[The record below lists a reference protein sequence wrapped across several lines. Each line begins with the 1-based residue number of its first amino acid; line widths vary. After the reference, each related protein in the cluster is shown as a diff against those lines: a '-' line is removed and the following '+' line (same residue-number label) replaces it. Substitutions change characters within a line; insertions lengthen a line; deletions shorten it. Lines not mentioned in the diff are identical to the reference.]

1 MKARKLNYKTLLKHV
16 EAVQKEIKIKEK
28 PVFILIEK
36 LTNGSYSVAET
47 SQEHKR
53 KDFIIK
59 NEKQLN
65 EYMELLNKDN
75 CIIIIDDMVEI
86 ISRDMYQRVIKEC
99 TTQELH
105 LIIETMENKGEQ
117 KIIDE
122 IFKDNVIKM
131 IRKEIY

>member
-28 PVFILIEK
+28 PVLILIEK
-36 LTNGSYSVAET
+36 LSNGSYSVAET

-65 EYMELLNKDN
+65 KYIELLNKDN
-75 CIIIIDDMVEI
+75 CIIIIDDMIEM
-86 ISRDMYQRVIKEC
+86 ISEDMYQRVIKEC
-99 TTQELH
+99 TTEELH
-105 LIIETMENKGEQ
+105 LIIETLENKGDQ
-117 KIIDE
+117 KVIDK
-122 IFKDNVIKM
+122 IFKDSAIKM
-131 IRKEIY
+131 IRR

>member
-36 LTNGSYSVAET
+36 QTNGSYSVAET

-65 EYMELLNKDN
+65 EYLGLLNKDN
-75 CIIIIDDMVEI
+75 CIIIIDDMIEM
-86 ISRDMYQRVIKEC
+86 ISEDMYQGVIKEC

-131 IRKEIY
+131 IRQIK

>member
-65 EYMELLNKDN
+65 EYLGLLNKDN
-75 CIIIIDDMVEI
+75 CIIIIDDMIEM
-86 ISRDMYQRVIKEC
+86 ISEDMYQGVIKEC

-131 IRKEIY
+131 IRQIK

>member
-59 NEKQLN
+59 NEKQVSFCRAVN
-65 EYMELLNKDN
+65 RPPMSD
-75 CIIIIDDMVEI
+75 
-86 ISRDMYQRVIKEC
+86 R
-99 TTQELH
+99 
-105 LIIETMENKGEQ
+105 
-117 KIIDE
+117 
-122 IFKDNVIKM
+122 
-131 IRKEIY
+131 